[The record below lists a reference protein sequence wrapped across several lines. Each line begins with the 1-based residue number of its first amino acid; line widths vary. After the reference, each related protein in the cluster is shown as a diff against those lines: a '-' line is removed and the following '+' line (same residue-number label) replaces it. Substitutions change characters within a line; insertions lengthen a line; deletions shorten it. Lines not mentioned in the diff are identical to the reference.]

1 MDDALKLVWID
12 LEMTGL
18 NPELDV
24 ILEIAVI
31 ITGPDLEP
39 IDQYEAVIHQ
49 PDSTLLTMS
58 AFVRDMHTKNGLLD
72 RVRASKTSL
81 DEATDAALA
90 LVKKHCAE
98 GEGTLA
104 GNSIHQDRRFLRK
117 YMPELEAWLHY
128 RQVDV
133 SSLKILAKAWYPDL
147 PKFGKE
153 DKDHTALADIKQS
166 IAELKYYR
174 ENVFTAR
181 RVSGGDATS
190 DDVAGG

>member
-1 MDDALKLVWID
+1 MSDELKLVWVD

-18 NPELDV
+18 DPAVDV

-31 ITGPDLEP
+31 ITGPDLAP

-58 AFVRDMHTKNGLLD
+58 AFVRDMHTKNGLLE

-81 DEATDAALA
+81 DEATEGALA
-90 LVKKHCAE
+90 LIKKHCAQ

-117 YMPELEAWLHY
+117 YMPEIEAWLHY

-133 SSLKILAKAWYPDL
+133 SSLKILTKAWYPDL
-147 PKFGKE
+147 EKFGKAE
-153 DKDHTALADIKQS
+153 KDHTALADIKQS

-181 RVSGGDATS
+181 RVSGGAATNDERT
-190 DDVAGG
+190 DD

>member
-1 MDDALKLVWID
+1 MNELKLVWID

-24 ILEIAVI
+24 ILEVAVI

-90 LVKKHCAE
+90 LIKKHCAE

-117 YMPELEAWLHY
+117 HMPELDAWLHY

-133 SSLKILAKAWYPDL
+133 SSLKILTKAWYPDL

-174 ENVFTAR
+174 ENVLR
-181 RVSGGDATS
+181 
-190 DDVAGG
+190 

>member
-1 MDDALKLVWID
+1 MSDLKLVWID

-18 NPELDV
+18 DPAVDS

-31 ITGPDLEP
+31 ITGADLEP
-39 IDQYEAVIHQ
+39 IAEYEAVVHQ

-58 AFVRDMHTKNGLLD
+58 AFVRDMHTKNGLIE
-72 RVRASKTSL
+72 RVRKSKVTRE
-81 DEATDAALA
+81 DATGKALN
-90 LVKKHCAE
+90 LIQKHCAK

-104 GNSIHQDRRFLRK
+104 GNSIHQDRRFLVK
-117 YMPELEAWLHY
+117 YMPEIEAWLHY

-133 SSLKILAKAWYPDL
+133 SSLKILAQAWYPAV

-153 DKDHTALADIKQS
+153 DKDHTALADIRQS

-174 ENVFTAR
+174 EHLMK
-181 RVSGGDATS
+181 
-190 DDVAGG
+190 

>member
-1 MDDALKLVWID
+1 MDNDLKLVWID

-39 IDQYEAVIHQ
+39 IDKYEAVIHH
-49 PDSTLLTMS
+49 PDSTLLTMG
-58 AFVRDMHTKNGLLD
+58 AYVREMHTKNGLLE
-72 RVRASKTSL
+72 RVRGSKTQL
-81 DEATDAALA
+81 NEATDAAQA
-90 LVKKHCAE
+90 MIKKHCAE
-98 GEGTLA
+98 GEGVMA

-133 SSLKILAKAWYPDL
+133 SSLKILTKAWYPDL

-153 DKDHTALADIKQS
+153 DKDHTALADIRQS

-181 RVSGGDATS
+181 RVSGGAATGDEQVDS
-190 DDVAGG
+190 

>member
-1 MDDALKLVWID
+1 MSDLKLVWID

-31 ITGPDLEP
+31 ITGADLEP
-39 IDQYEAVIHQ
+39 VDQYEAVIHQ
-49 PDSTLLTMS
+49 PDSTLITMTP
-58 AFVRDMHTKNGLLD
+58 FVRDMHTKNGLIE
-72 RVRASKTSL
+72 RVRASKVTL
-81 DEATDAALA
+81 EEATANALT
-90 LVKKHCAE
+90 LIQKHCAK

-104 GNSIHQDRRFLRK
+104 GNSIHQDRRFLVK
-117 YMPELEAWLHY
+117 YMPEIEAWLHY

-133 SSLKILAKAWYPDL
+133 SSFKVMVRAWYPDV

-153 DKDHTALADIKQS
+153 EKDHTALADIRQS

-174 ENVFTAR
+174 EHLLK
-181 RVSGGDATS
+181 
-190 DDVAGG
+190 

>member
-1 MDDALKLVWID
+1 MDNDLKFVWID

-31 ITGPDLEP
+31 ITGLDLEP

-49 PDSTLLTMS
+49 PDSVLLTMS
-58 AFVRDMHTKNGLLD
+58 PFVREMHTKNGLLD

-90 LVKKHCAE
+90 LIKKHCAE
-98 GEGTLA
+98 NEGTLA
-104 GNSIHQDRRFLRK
+104 GNTIHQDRRFLRK

-133 SSLKILAKAWYPDL
+133 SSLKILARAWYPEL
-147 PKFGKE
+147 EKFGKA
-153 DKDHTALADIKQS
+153 DKDHTALADIKES

-174 ENVFTAR
+174 EHVFTAR
-181 RVSGGDATS
+181 RVSGGATTRGEQ
-190 DDVAGG
+190 AGQ